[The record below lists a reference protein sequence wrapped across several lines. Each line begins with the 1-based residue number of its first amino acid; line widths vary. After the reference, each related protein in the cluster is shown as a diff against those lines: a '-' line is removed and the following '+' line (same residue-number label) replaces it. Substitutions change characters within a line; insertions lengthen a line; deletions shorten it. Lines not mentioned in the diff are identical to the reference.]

1 MPQTVAAASSCLPWI
16 LQICRDVC
24 IATLL
29 LCVVNCGAVT
39 RAVGQAKEICDE
51 AEADAMLFLE
61 RLKHSESQRVQLL
74 AQLKLPDSA
83 AEKTAVSE
91 WMSLCK
97 MHQASV
103 LV

>member
-1 MPQTVAAASSCLPWI
+1 MY
-16 LQICRDVC
+16 

-39 RAVGQAKEICDE
+39 RAVGQAKEICDQ

-83 AEKTAVSE
+83 EKTAVSE
-91 WMSLCK
+91 WMSFCK
-97 MHQASV
+97 MHQASI